1 MGELVAMAKILIL
14 YHTRTGNTE
23 IMAKAIAKGAREI
36 FPYEVDVKRFFEAPK
51 DLNHYEAII
60 MGTPNYYH
68 ILTHNISEFLEE
80 LAFRKVNL
88 KDKIGAVFGSYG
100 WSHECPNMLLEVLKN
115 KFEMNVIEP
124 PLFVKYTPDE
134 KGIREC
140 QEFGKKIANKCVKC
154 K

>member
-1 MGELVAMAKILIL
+1 MAKILII

-23 IMAKAIAKGAREI
+23 IMAKAIAQGVREI

-51 DLNHYEAII
+51 DLDRYAAII

-88 KDKIGAVFGSYG
+88 KGKLGAAFGSYG
-100 WSHECPNMLLEVLKN
+100 WSKECPNILLEILKN

-124 PLFVKYTPDE
+124 ALFVKYTPDK
-134 KGIREC
+134 KGIKEC
-140 QEFGKKIANKCVKC
+140 NKFGKKIAKMVADI
-154 K
+154 

>member
-1 MGELVAMAKILIL
+1 MAKILIL

-36 FPYEVDVKRFFEAPK
+36 FPYEVDIKRFFEAPK
-51 DLNHYEAII
+51 DLDRYTAII

-88 KDKIGAVFGSYG
+88 RDKIGAVFGSYG
-100 WSHECPNMLLEVLKN
+100 WSYECPNILLEIIKN

-124 PLFVKYTPDE
+124 ILFVKYTPDE
-134 KGIREC
+134 KGIKEC
-140 QEFGKKIANKCVKC
+140 QEFGKKIAKTVKET
-154 K
+154 KKPL